1 MVEQPKNLLTQV
13 GTDEISIKSMTFDAG
28 TNTTVFVLNHT
39 VTGTDIINPGNA
51 NENAIKILAKPSDYV
66 EAFFEDTAGLVE
78 GVTDV
83 FYSNK
88 S

>member
-1 MVEQPKNLLTQV
+1 M
-13 GTDEISIKSMTFDAG
+13 A
-28 TNTTVFVLNHT
+28 
-39 VTGTDIINPGNA
+39 
-51 NENAIKILAKPSDYV
+51 AIKILAKPSDYV

-88 S
+88 IVIREIDSAAKRTADS